1 VRLYERLGMAGIL
14 TIQSLVVEGP
24 GAVFTTGHGGHQ
36 TTWIMVVHRPEGVR
50 YARVTERAGPSR
62 WMWSDLGN
70 ARHRWALPTTSLRS
84 ALPGDTWLESFDA
97 D

>member
-1 VRLYERLGMAGIL
+1 
-14 TIQSLVVEGP
+14 
-24 GAVFTTGHGGHQ
+24 
-36 TTWIMVVHRPEGVR
+36 MVGHRPEGVR
-50 YARVTERAGPSR
+50 YARVTERPGPSR

-97 D
+97 DYEAGIGDCAIEIVAALQRLGDETAESHEVAN